1 LDANLKL
8 ATGLPL
14 AHSDRVQLQQ
24 IFANLAVN
32 AIQAMAEMSERRLLI
47 RIRCR
52 GTGRSAVSRSPCP
65 FHT

>member
-1 LDANLKL
+1 MCSLAPELRRQAVDANLKL

-24 IFANLAVN
+24 VFANLAVN

-47 RIRCR
+47 RIE
-52 GTGRSAVSRSPCP
+52 V
-65 FHT
+65 